1 MKSRS
6 TTALLWAAI
15 PALVMASAAPQP
27 TVALK
32 TLVLAACYSS
42 SDPLESQGPYTYQS
56 SGYCQKLC
64 VETFNK
70 PVMGLSEGSD
80 CWCGDKLPANSTK
93 VENSKCDAPCAGFD
107 KEKCGGHGYYQVYL
121 TGTQNF
127 VDSVDASSTPSG
139 SKSAPTS
146 VVTVGGSTV
155 TVVNGSSTPTGKSSG
170 SKAGIA
176 AGAVVGIIAVAAI
189 IGGTWFFLRARK
201 RRAVEEEYRRNAT
214 INSFIQ
220 KPGSTSSI
228 SDSRLEPSVMMQR
241 RMSDGSIADN
251 QDYSRRIL
259 KVTNPDGS

>member
-1 MKSRS
+1 MA
-6 TTALLWAAI
+6 TAT
-15 PALVMASAAPQP
+15 PDTGTQ
-27 TVALK
+27 LK
-32 TLVLAACYSS
+32 TLIYAACYSS
-42 SDPLESQGPYTYQS
+42 SDPLQSEGPYTYQS

-64 VETFNK
+64 VETYNK
-70 PVMGLSEGSD
+70 PVMGLTEGSD

-93 VENSKCDAPCAGFD
+93 VDDSKCNNPCTGFD
-107 KEKCGGHGYYQVYL
+107 KEKCGGHGYWQVFL
-121 TGTQNF
+121 TGTQNNI
-127 VDSVDASSTPSG
+127 DSIDAPSSTPSG

-155 TVVNGSSTPTGKSSG
+155 TVVNGASGSSSAKSG

-189 IGGTWFFLRARK
+189 IGGVWFFLRARK

-214 INSFIQ
+214 INSFTQ